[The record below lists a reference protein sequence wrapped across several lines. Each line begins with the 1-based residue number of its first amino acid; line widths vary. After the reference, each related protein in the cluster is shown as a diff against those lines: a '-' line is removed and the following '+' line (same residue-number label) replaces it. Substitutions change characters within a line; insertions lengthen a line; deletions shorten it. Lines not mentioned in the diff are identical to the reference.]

1 MGQGGALRGDMGQAE
16 AEGTGK
22 ASVITKAFW
31 LPEEPLDGG
40 RRGERNVKDTLVT
53 IVERAPRE
61 KQFFLR

>member
-1 MGQGGALRGDMGQAE
+1 MGQAE

-31 LPEEPLDGG
+31 LPEERLEGG

-53 IVERAPRE
+53 SVERAPRE
-61 KQFFLR
+61 KQFFLW